1 MLKEGTYSARAR
13 GMAGFVGVTLT
24 VADNKISTVDL
35 DLSTET
41 PQYGQK
47 AEKTLKQEI
56 LDKQS
61 ADIDA
66 VTGATFTSNGVK
78 EATSEALK
86 QAKYNCARYYIF
98 HHCCNYSSSI
108 FVIQIRAQV

>member
-41 PQYGQK
+41 PQYGQRK
-47 AEKTLKQEI
+47 RRSMVKKQ
-56 LDKQS
+56 K
-61 ADIDA
+61 
-66 VTGATFTSNGVK
+66 K
-78 EATSEALK
+78 
-86 QAKYNCARYYIF
+86 
-98 HHCCNYSSSI
+98 H
-108 FVIQIRAQV
+108 

>member
-56 LDKQS
+56 LDLTPQY
-61 ADIDA
+61 AHLVRA
-66 VTGATFTSNGVK
+66 NQGA
-78 EATSEALK
+78 
-86 QAKYNCARYYIF
+86 
-98 HHCCNYSSSI
+98 
-108 FVIQIRAQV
+108 

>member
-47 AEKTLKQEI
+47 AEKNIK
-56 LDKQS
+56 
-61 ADIDA
+61 A
-66 VTGATFTSNGVK
+66 GNFG
-78 EATSEALK
+78 
-86 QAKYNCARYYIF
+86 
-98 HHCCNYSSSI
+98 
-108 FVIQIRAQV
+108 

>member
-1 MLKEGTYSARAR
+1 
-13 GMAGFVGVTLT
+13 MAGFVGVTLT

-61 ADIDA
+61 AHIDA

-86 QAKYNCARYYIF
+86 TGKVGDNCARYYIF

>member
-47 AEKTLKQEI
+47 AEKTLNPITYLKNKFNNKVVKGIQEAHASFI
-56 LDKQS
+56 AIITRFK
-61 ADIDA
+61 
-66 VTGATFTSNGVK
+66 
-78 EATSEALK
+78 
-86 QAKYNCARYYIF
+86 
-98 HHCCNYSSSI
+98 
-108 FVIQIRAQV
+108 

>member
-41 PQYGQK
+41 PQYSQK

-86 QAKYNCARYYIF
+86 QAK
-98 HHCCNYSSSI
+98 
-108 FVIQIRAQV
+108 

>member
-66 VTGATFTSNGVK
+66 VTG
-78 EATSEALK
+78 
-86 QAKYNCARYYIF
+86 
-98 HHCCNYSSSI
+98 
-108 FVIQIRAQV
+108 RAGSPAGRSGTDWPGTPPC

>member
-24 VADNKISTVDL
+24 VADNKISTV

-86 QAKYNCARYYIF
+86 QAK
-98 HHCCNYSSSI
+98 
-108 FVIQIRAQV
+108 

>member
-1 MLKEGTYSARAR
+1 MLKEGRYSARAR

-24 VADNKISTVDL
+24 IANNKITNVDL

-41 PQYGQK
+41 LQYGQK
-47 AEKTLKQEI
+47 AEKKLKQEI

-61 ADIDA
+61 AGIDA

-78 EATSEALK
+78 EATNEALK
-86 QAKYNCARYYIF
+86 QAK
-98 HHCCNYSSSI
+98 
-108 FVIQIRAQV
+108 

>member
-56 LDKQS
+56 WINNLLISTLLLVQHLLPM
-61 ADIDA
+61 
-66 VTGATFTSNGVK
+66 G
-78 EATSEALK
+78 LK
-86 QAKYNCARYYIF
+86 RLQAKP
-98 HHCCNYSSSI
+98 
-108 FVIQIRAQV
+108 

>member
-1 MLKEGTYSARAR
+1 MLKEGTYSASAR

-47 AEKTLKQEI
+47 SEKTLKQEI
-56 LDKQS
+56 LLTEYLG
-61 ADIDA
+61 IDA

-86 QAKYNCARYYIF
+86 QAK
-98 HHCCNYSSSI
+98 
-108 FVIQIRAQV
+108 